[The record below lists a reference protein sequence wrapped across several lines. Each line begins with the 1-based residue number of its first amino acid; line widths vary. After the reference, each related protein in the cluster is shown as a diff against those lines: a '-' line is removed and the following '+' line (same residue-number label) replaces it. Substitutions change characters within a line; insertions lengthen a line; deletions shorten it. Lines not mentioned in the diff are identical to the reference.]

1 MVRSLL
7 IAVFCDLLF
16 ISFFCFL
23 LFFFFIS
30 FSLSHTL
37 SISLSPSLSLSLSL
51 SISLCVSYITVWPR
65 RRRNSRQG
73 GQMHAPL
80 EWPPC
85 PQLARVCMAPSILVA
100 SQTLVYF
107 QAPAIR
113 TGGKKE
119 VEHKCLIDAKG
130 FDRRCNSLRSF
141 CNKPITS
148 PDMAKLKVAF
158 LWLVN
163 VTFSHNTFSDTG
175 RAIQRSRSCFDG
187 VPIM

>member
-23 LFFFFIS
+23 LLFFFIS

-37 SISLSPSLSLSLSL
+37 SISLSPSLFLSLSLSL
-51 SISLCVSYITVWPR
+51 SLFACLISRFGRGAAGTAGKVGKCML
-65 RRRNSRQG
+65 
-73 GQMHAPL
+73 HANGL
-80 EWPPC
+80 HVLSWR
-85 PQLARVCMAPSILVA
+85 AYGSSVLVA
-100 SQTLVYF
+100 SQALVYF

-141 CNKPITS
+141 CNKPVQKTCQPQS
-148 PDMAKLKVAF
+148 NGMHYVRSKRRFVHFMF
-158 LWLVN
+158 LSAPN
-163 VTFSHNTFSDTG
+163 
-175 RAIQRSRSCFDG
+175 
-187 VPIM
+187 